1 MQNEGSEAD
10 RLMRVVERIVRVLRA
25 HSATEPLSFAAG
37 SALNT
42 LEAIGPQAITPLAR
56 VQGVSQPAM
65 TQLVDRLASDGLV
78 ERRPQDDDRRSVLV
92 ALTPAGKQTVAARR
106 ARRTARFESDL
117 DVLTA
122 GDRAAIVGAL
132 PALEILAE
140 VMVDALV
147 EGRAAGPTTERMAA
161 AGTSRGTESTK
172 Q

>member
-1 MQNEGSEAD
+1 MHSEPSEAA
-10 RLMRVVERIVRVLRA
+10 RLMRVVERIVRVFRA

-42 LEAIGPQAITPLAR
+42 LDAVGPQGITRLAR

-92 ALTPAGKQTVAARR
+92 ALTHAGQRTVAERR

-117 DVLTA
+117 DALTA
-122 GDRAAIVGAL
+122 GERAAIAAAL
-132 PALEILAE
+132 PALESLAQ
-140 VMVDALV
+140 VMVDAAA
-147 EGRAAGPTTERMAA
+147 EGRAAAVA
-161 AGTSRGTESTK
+161 SS
-172 Q
+172 